1 MASRE
6 STPAVESAGDSSV
19 RRAAALATLSEEP
32 SAGLFPATA
41 TAVSTTATATATA
54 TAQSA
59 PAAAEPPTAAAAP
72 TPTASEPEAET
83 GAATE
88 AEAEPEPEAEPDST
102 PAATTTTAATA
113 TTTATTAATA
123 TATATRTTAATA
135 TTSSSSGTGTGTGTG
150 SGSGTDS
157 PPLGRPNKPM
167 IAAAVLGGLVLIGV
181 PFLVSGSDDNPRTS
195 AAGAPPGSSM
205 HPGGPGPGIVP
216 SEQQLAAPGA
226 NKGKGKSEAPVK
238 APGPDGG
245 RGKGLGPI
253 GGIHESATDVTHGN
267 DGTAPGP
274 RSTSTGTGTGRQTA
288 PPVPGGGTGGTAPA
302 QGRGTQA
309 TTPPA
314 TKAPVQNPA
323 PTTQPPA
330 TTAPQ
335 SATYTHLIG
344 LGCETP
350 GFAVGDMYTDGNAGW
365 LKSWGSTKSYGCN
378 GLFYSMPMSGS
389 SRSDGIWAQ
398 WKFTTGSVTKG
409 TCAVQ
414 VFIPNVRD
422 LSYVGGS
429 PAHYT
434 VYRAFTQSST
444 NSVGSFEINQASHLG
459 QWVSAGRFPVSDNKI
474 SVVLDNRGSGADNR
488 HAAAAPVRVD
498 CTAS

>member
-1 MASRE
+1 
-6 STPAVESAGDSSV
+6 
-19 RRAAALATLSEEP
+19 
-32 SAGLFPATA
+32 
-41 TAVSTTATATATA
+41 
-54 TAQSA
+54 
-59 PAAAEPPTAAAAP
+59 
-72 TPTASEPEAET
+72 
-83 GAATE
+83 
-88 AEAEPEPEAEPDST
+88 
-102 PAATTTTAATA
+102 
-113 TTTATTAATA
+113 
-123 TATATRTTAATA
+123 
-135 TTSSSSGTGTGTGTG
+135 
-150 SGSGTDS
+150 
-157 PPLGRPNKPM
+157 M

-181 PFLVSGSDDNPRTS
+181 PFLVSGPDDRPRS
-195 AAGAPPGSSM
+195 AAAAAPPGSSM

-226 NKGKGKSEAPVK
+226 GKGKGKSEAPVK

-253 GGIHESATDVTHGN
+253 GGIHESGTDVRDGN
-267 DGTAPGP
+267 G
-274 RSTSTGTGTGRQTA
+274 GTGRRTA
-288 PPVPGGGTGGTAPA
+288 PPVQGRGTGGTTPAQGRGTGGTAPA
-302 QGRGTQA
+302 QDGGETKA
-309 TTPPA
+309 TTPPT

-323 PTTQPPA
+323 PTTQPPV
-330 TTAPQ
+330 TTAPRP
-335 SATYTHLIG
+335 ATYAHLIG

-350 GFAVGDMYTDGNAGW
+350 GFAVGDMYTDGKEGW
-365 LKSWGSTKSYGCN
+365 LKDWRSTKSYGCN

-434 VYRAFTQSST
+434 VYRSFTQSSA